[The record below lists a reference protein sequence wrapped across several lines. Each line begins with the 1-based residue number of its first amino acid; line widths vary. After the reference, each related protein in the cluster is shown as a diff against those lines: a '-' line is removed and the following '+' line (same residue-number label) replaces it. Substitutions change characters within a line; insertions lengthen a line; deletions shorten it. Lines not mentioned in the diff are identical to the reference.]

1 MKHAVPLQPMEN
13 NVRAGIYTAGHE
25 RPRTTAGGYGLKKA
39 AANEEPTKKT
49 CVLKKLHFHEQFTKS
64 SIPYFT
70 KKLKLRKKCFFAKQF
85 KTENAICN

>member
-49 CVLKKLHFHEQFTKS
+49 CVLKKTAF
-64 SIPYFT
+64 P
-70 KKLKLRKKCFFAKQF
+70 
-85 KTENAICN
+85 